1 MSRVIIG
8 AIIGYIVGG
17 LFFGPAF
24 QFIGAI
30 IGAFIARSSGRR
42 ARIMGS
48 SENMIRIHQAF
59 TKATFQVMGAIAK
72 ADGSV
77 TEQDIQHA
85 EQVFTRFN
93 MSEAQ
98 RQRAIS
104 YFNNGKQ
111 DDFSLEDCMVEF
123 LQNCPSRNL
132 HRTFIQIQFQTAYV
146 DGELHAAELDI
157 IMRTASLLRISDFE
171 LKSLEALVAAQFR
184 RQQYGHQQGG
194 GYQQQKAKAAADD
207 IATAYQILG
216 ANQQTSN
223 HELKKMYRKLMSQH
237 HPDKLAS
244 QGLPEEMIKVA
255 TEKTKEITWA
265 YDLIKDSRA
274 ET

>member
-1 MSRVIIG
+1 MSRIIIG
-8 AIIGYIVGG
+8 AILGYIAGG
-17 LFFGPAF
+17 
-24 QFIGAI
+24 FIGLPFIGLILGVI
-30 IGAFIARSSGRR
+30 IGHGYDKR

-59 TKATFQVMGAIAK
+59 TKATFQVMGAVAK
-72 ADGSV
+72 ADGKV

-85 EQVFTRFN
+85 EHLFTRFN
-93 MSEAQ
+93 MSQAQ

-104 YFNNGKQ
+104 YFSNGKQ

-123 LQNCPSRNL
+123 IQNCPSRNL

-171 LKSLEALVAAQFR
+171 LKSIEALVAAQFR
-184 RQQYGHQQGG
+184 RQQYGGG
-194 GYQQQKAKAAADD
+194 GGRSQQRAKPAGEDLAA
-207 IATAYQILG
+207 AYQIIG
-216 ANQQTSN
+216 ATPHTSK

-274 ET
+274 QN

>member
-30 IGAFIARSSGRR
+30 IGAFIGRSSGRR
-42 ARIMGS
+42 AQIMGS

-85 EQVFTRFN
+85 ENVFTRFN
-93 MSEAQ
+93 MSQAQ

-104 YFNNGKQ
+104 YFNSGKQ

-171 LKSLEALVAAQFR
+171 LRSIEALVAAQFR
-184 RQQYGHQQGG
+184 RQQYGSGG
-194 GYQQQKAKAAADD
+194 GSQQRAKPAGEDLAA
-207 IATAYQILG
+207 AYQIIG
-216 ANQQTSN
+216 ATPQTSN

-274 ET
+274 QT